1 MTPYWILIAI
11 IPPILWAAINHADK
25 YSIERF
31 MEGRDPG
38 SLIITTGG
46 SGFLMF
52 LVLTLFAPV
61 SVATASEAAL
71 MIVAGFLLAL
81 SYVPYMYALG
91 DDEASNVAP
100 LFQLITPLVFVLA
113 FIFLHETIRPIHALS
128 GGLIILGAL
137 ILSVRFETAKF
148 KWRSFFLMTLT
159 ALMIAANVVIFKATA
174 IHANFLDAVRYD
186 LVGVAFAGLALFVG
200 IRKYRT
206 DLYGAIQEHGFSVL
220 GFNTVIEITNIGAR
234 IINGFA
240 SLLVPATLVQ
250 FVNGF
255 QPVFIVFFG
264 ILLSVWFPK
273 WGMEALDR
281 KSLIRKCGAVLL
293 MAGGL
298 ILLAVV

>member
-1 MTPYWILIAI
+1 MAAYWILIAI

-31 MEGRDPG
+31 MKGRDPG

-52 LVLTLFAPV
+52 LILSLCAPQ
-61 SVATASEAAL
+61 SVATIGEASL
-71 MIVAGFLLAL
+71 MIFAGFLLAL

-91 DDEASNVAP
+91 EDEASNVAP
-100 LFQLITPLVFVLA
+100 LFQLITPLVFILA
-113 FIFLHETIRPIHALS
+113 FIFLGETIKPIHAFS
-128 GGLIILGAL
+128 GSLIIIGAL
-137 ILSVRFETAKF
+137 LLSIRFETAKF
-148 KWRSFFLMTLT
+148 KWRSFLLMMLT

-174 IHANFLDAVRYD
+174 LQTSFWDAVRYD
-186 LVGVAFAGLALFVG
+186 LVGVALAGLALFVG
-200 IRKYRT
+200 VTHYRR
-206 DLYGAIQEHGFSVL
+206 DLYATIREHGVIVL
-220 GFNTVIEITNIGAR
+220 WFNAVIEITNIGAR

-255 QPVFIVFFG
+255 QPVFIVLFG
-264 ILLSVWFPK
+264 VLLSVWFPS
-273 WGMEALDR
+273 WGSEALDT
-281 KSLIRKCGAVLL
+281 KSLIRKGGAVSL
-293 MAGGL
+293 MALGL